1 MKNTSKNL
9 TGDSRIKIIHDK
21 TWEDDEMMRQ
31 KMVRGLISL
40 SVVGLALTGCGTAK
54 DQGNTS
60 GATTAPTA
68 AATAASKG
76 EPTTLIISTWGFA
89 DDFFKKEVYAP
100 FEKEHNAKIVLEI
113 GNNAERLNKVKQGS
127 SSVDLIYLSDYY
139 AQQGIEAGLFDKID
153 RSRIPNLKDIY
164 DLAKAPLGEDY
175 GPAYTVGRLGIAYNP
190 KATTKEIK
198 SWSDLWSPELSKK
211 LTLPNI
217 TSTTGPMVLDAAS
230 VVAGNTTF
238 NEDQAFAKVKEVNKG
253 VVKYYGQTSEFVN
266 MFSQGEIAAGPIME
280 MYVKD
285 LKAAVPETKFVSPQE
300 GAYAVMNTVNVI
312 KGSKNKQLA
321 EDFINWHL
329 SKEVQ
334 EKSAKAKVDSPV
346 NTTLQLSPEEATG
359 ITYGADVVSKL
370 RKLDMKF
377 VNQNLKAWIARWNKE
392 VAQ

>member
-1 MKNTSKNL
+1 MK
-9 TGDSRIKIIHDK
+9 
-21 TWEDDEMMRQ
+21 Q

-40 SVVGLALTGCGTAK
+40 SVVGLALTGCGTAPAK

-68 AATAASKG
+68 AATSASKG
-76 EPTTLIISTWGFA
+76 EPTTLVISTWGFS

-100 FEKEHNAKIVLEI
+100 FEKAHNAKIVLEI

-217 TSTTGPMVLDAAS
+217 TATTGPMVLDAAS

-238 NEDQAFAKVKEVNKG
+238 NEDQAFAKVKELNKG

-346 NTTLQLSPEEATG
+346 NTTLQLSTEEATG

-370 RKLDMKF
+370 RKLDMKI

>member
-1 MKNTSKNL
+1 MMKK
-9 TGDSRIKIIHDK
+9 RMI
-21 TWEDDEMMRQ
+21 
-31 KMVRGLISL
+31 RGLLSL
-40 SVVGLALTGCGTAK
+40 SVLGLALTGCATAPAK
-54 DQGNTS
+54 EQGN
-60 GATTAPTA
+60 ATTAPTA
-68 AATAASKG
+68 APKG
-76 EPTTLIISTWGFA
+76 EPTQLVISTWGFS

-100 FEKEHNAKIVLEI
+100 FEKEHNVKIVLEI
-113 GNNAERLNKVKQGS
+113 GNNAERLNKVRQGS
-127 SSVDLIYLSDYY
+127 TSVDLIYLSDYY
-139 AQQGIEAGLFDKID
+139 AQQGIDAGLFEKID

-164 DLAKAPLGEDY
+164 EVAKAPLGEDY

-190 KATTKEIK
+190 KATNKEIK

-211 LTLPNI
+211 LTMPSI
-217 TSTTGPMVLDAAS
+217 TSTTGPMILDAAS
-230 VVAGNTTF
+230 LVAGNSTF
-238 NEDQAFAKVKEVNKG
+238 NEDQAFAKVKELNKG

-266 MFSQGEIAAGPIME
+266 MFAQGEIAAGPIME

-285 LKAAVPETKFVSPQE
+285 LKAAVPETKFVTPQE
-300 GAYAVMNTVNVI
+300 GAYAIMNTVNVI

-346 NTTLQLSPEEATG
+346 NTTLQLTADEAQG

-377 VNQNLKAWIARWNKE
+377 VNQHLKSWIDRWNKE
-392 VAQ
+392 VTQ